1 MTDSI
6 PGSPAEVV
14 ALTRR
19 LNAWLDRIGAPQSEK
34 RAELVVG
41 LVDSL
46 SASRQVADALSRLL
60 AADPSTPAGAED
72 AMVEVGTMYA
82 WLEGEMKPHL
92 EELLAAWE
100 PILEH
105 PLAERLPPDLEN
117 GAT

>member
-14 ALTRR
+14 ALARR
-19 LNAWLDRIGAPQSEK
+19 LNVWLDGIGAPRSEQ

-46 SASRQVADALSRLL
+46 AASRQVADALNRLL

-92 EELLAAWE
+92 EELLAAWD

-105 PLAERLPPDLEN
+105 PLAELLPPDLEDEP
-117 GAT
+117 T